1 MKLTSY
7 RSTYAARGSRPL
19 QFKFINLFN
28 EHFPLLFF
36 FKNIFSPKN
45 WQGGGELL
53 LQNRAI
59 DGYAYDPF
67 YSQVRFTFRGAPG
80 TLGIIATSSCQI

>member
-1 MKLTSY
+1 M
-7 RSTYAARGSRPL
+7 RQGGPGP
-19 QFKFINLFN
+19 FN
-28 EHFPLLFF
+28 SNSLICSMSISPSFFF